1 MTISFF
7 AESNSSLQT
16 TAGSRRSGL
25 VKLVSTGEVCT
36 SSKPGIVKSAWALPA
51 NRLERRTENKRRRIF
66 FPWVE
71 LLDAHNTAG
80 GSVAAGRLA
89 AARAVDQIV
98 AEGVD
103 ITHARVEPARA
114 VRQHA
119 ETVAATSQE
128 TVGGNTILLIVIERD
143 TIQHDAARQH
153 TLALRARAV
162 PAIAEAFRYLQQI
175 AIVRFRIR
183 PLLLQQGA
191 DLRAGQADNDK
202 GVTERHHGLV
212 LAHIGH
218 QIRTCFQVLADAAII
233 HQADLCPGRA
243 RAEQGAVGHHIAQRR
258 LATTL
263 GIAAYIGHGNRGY
276 RARQC

>member
-162 PAIAEAFRYLQQI
+162 PAIAEAFRDLQQI

-183 PLLLQQGA
+183 IRPLLLQQGA
-191 DLRAGQADNDK
+191 NLRAGQADDDQRIA
-202 GVTERHHGLV
+202 ERYHGLI

-218 QIRTCFQVLADAAII
+218 QIRTGFQVFADAAII
-233 HQADLCPGRA
+233 HQANLCP
-243 RAEQGAVGHHIAQRR
+243 
-258 LATTL
+258 
-263 GIAAYIGHGNRGY
+263 
-276 RARQC
+276 